1 MGFKGSPARP
11 HQNSVVEKVKS
22 PIHLNDACYI
32 LIILGVEFF
41 DANPEALIEEEK
53 IWHSGLNATILAY
66 PR

>member
-1 MGFKGSPARP
+1 MRFKGSPARP
-11 HQNSVVEKVKS
+11 HRNSGVEIVKS
-22 PIHLNDACYI
+22 PIHLNDACNT

-41 DANPEALIEEEK
+41 DASPEALIEEEE